1 MENSL
6 TQKKHTYPDLW
17 GLILLVGLAA
27 VLITLAL
34 WMVIS
39 QFGSAEGWEQNRQ
52 ALAQAAF
59 EEETGIRI
67 IRVAMTAGGGM
78 IDLQYRVVDPDKALI
93 VHDDD
98 NPPALIEESTGWLFA
113 TPFHDHAF
121 RELHTAVTYHEL
133 ITNGDGLLN
142 RGSTVTLTVGQARLE
157 HVPVQ

>member
-6 TQKKHTYPDLW
+6 TKKANTFPDLW
-17 GLILLVGLAA
+17 GLILLVSLAA
-27 VLITLAL
+27 VLIILAV
-34 WMVIS
+34 WMIIS
-39 QFGSAEGWEQNRQ
+39 QFGPGSGWEQNRQ

-59 EEETGIRI
+59 EEETGIRVL
-67 IRVAMTAGGGM
+67 RVAMTAGGGM
-78 IDLQYRVVDPDKALI
+78 IDLQYQVVDPDKALI

-98 NPPALIEESTGWLFA
+98 NPPALIEESTNWLFA

-142 RGSTVTLTVGQARLE
+142 RGSTVTLTVGEARLE
-157 HVPVQ
+157 HVRVQ

>member
-6 TQKKHTYPDLW
+6 TQKRNALPDLW
-17 GLILLVGLAA
+17 GLILLVGL
-27 VLITLAL
+27 VTLLIALAL
-34 WMVIS
+34 WMIIS
-39 QFGSAEGWEQNRQ
+39 QFGLDGGWQQNRQ
-52 ALAQAAF
+52 AQAQAAF
-59 EEETGIRI
+59 EEETGIRL

-78 IDLQYRVVDPDKALI
+78 LDFQYQVVDPDKALI

-142 RGSTVTLTVGQARLE
+142 RGSKVTLTVGEARLE

>member
-6 TQKKHTYPDLW
+6 TNKTNTFPNLW
-17 GLILLVGLAA
+17 GLILLVSLVV
-27 VLITLAL
+27 VLISLAV
-34 WMVIS
+34 WMIIS
-39 QFGSAEGWEQNRQ
+39 QFGPGSGWEQNRQ

-78 IDLQYRVVDPDKALI
+78 IDLQYQVVDPDKALI
-93 VHDDD
+93 VHDDEY
-98 NPPALIEESTGWLFA
+98 PPALIEESTGWLFA

-121 RELHTAVTYHEL
+121 RKLHTAVTYHEL

-142 RGSTVTLTVGQARLE
+142 RDSTVTLTVGEARLE
-157 HVPVQ
+157 HVRVQ